1 MEEEQKIIRLENEK
15 IKVVF
20 TNEVNPD
27 ESSLTLEFTI
37 TRDSNDQ
44 KVTTLALDPSLFD
57 REDSFMGEM
66 YMNTVNTLGAVKK
79 IFDSGEIYKGLHL
92 ITTDEY
98 KEFLIKVKG
107 VDPETFGPKVINVD
121 GVIKKED

>member
-1 MEEEQKIIRLENEK
+1 MEEEKKIIRLQNEK

-44 KVTTLALDPSLFD
+44 KVTTLALDPSVFD

-66 YMNTVNTLGAVKK
+66 YMNTVKTLGAVKK
-79 IFDSGEIYKGLHL
+79 IFDSGEIYDGLHS
-92 ITTDEY
+92 ITTAEY
-98 KEFLIKVKG
+98 KEFLLKVKG
-107 VDPETFGPKVINVD
+107 YDVEKLGPKVINVD

>member
-1 MEEEQKIIRLENEK
+1 MEEEKKIIRLQNEK

-44 KVTTLALDPSLFD
+44 KVTTLALDPSVFD

-79 IFDSGEIYKGLHL
+79 IFDSGELYDGLYS
-92 ITTDEY
+92 ITTEEY

-107 VDPETFGPKVINVD
+107 VNPEAFGPKVINID

>member
-20 TNEVNPD
+20 TNEANPD
-27 ESSLTLEFTI
+27 ESSLSLEFTV
-37 TRDSNDQ
+37 TRDDNDQ
-44 KVTTLALDPSLFD
+44 KVTTLALDSSLFN

-66 YMNTVNTLGAVKK
+66 YMNTVNILGAVKK
-79 IFDSGEIYKGLHL
+79 IFDSGEIYKGLHS

-98 KEFLIKVKG
+98 KEFLLKVKG
-107 VDPETFGPKVINVD
+107 YDVEKLGPKVINID
-121 GVIKKED
+121 GVINKED

>member
-107 VDPETFGPKVINVD
+107 VDPETFGPKVINID
-121 GVIKKED
+121 GVVKKED

>member
-20 TNEVNPD
+20 TNEGNPD
-27 ESSLTLEFTI
+27 EPSLSLEFAL
-37 TRDSNDQ
+37 TRDSNDE
-44 KVTTLALDPSLFD
+44 KVTTLALDPSIFSRD
-57 REDSFMGEM
+57 DSFMGEM
-66 YMNTVNTLGAVKK
+66 YMNTVNMFGAVKQ
-79 IFDSGEIYKGLHL
+79 IFDSKEIYKGLHS

-107 VDPETFGPKVINVD
+107 YDVEKLGPKVINID
-121 GVIKKED
+121 GVINKED

>member
-1 MEEEQKIIRLENEK
+1 MEEEKKIIRLQNEK

-37 TRDSNDQ
+37 TRDDNDQ
-44 KVTTLALDPSLFD
+44 KVTTLALDPSVFD

-79 IFDSGEIYKGLHL
+79 IFDSGELYDGLHS
-92 ITTDEY
+92 ITTAEY
-98 KEFLIKVKG
+98 KEFLLKVKG
-107 VDPETFGPKVINVD
+107 FDVEKLGPKVINIE
-121 GVIKKED
+121 GVVKKED

>member
-1 MEEEQKIIRLENEK
+1 MTQEKKIIRLKNEK

-20 TNEVNPD
+20 TNEANPD
-27 ESSLTLEFTI
+27 ESSLSLEFTV
-37 TRDSNDQ
+37 TRDADNQ
-44 KVTTLALDPSLFD
+44 KVTTLALDPSVFN

-66 YMNTVNTLGAVKK
+66 YMNTVNILGAVKK
-79 IFDSGEIYKGLHL
+79 IFDSGEMYDGLHS
-92 ITTDEY
+92 ITTEEY

>member
-44 KVTTLALDPSLFD
+44 KVTTLALDPSVFD

-107 VDPETFGPKVINVD
+107 VDPETFGPKVINID
-121 GVIKKED
+121 GVVKKED

>member
-66 YMNTVNTLGAVKK
+66 YMNTVNTLGAVKQ

>member
-1 MEEEQKIIRLENEK
+1 MEEEKKIIRLQNEK

-27 ESSLTLEFTI
+27 ESSLTLEFTL

-44 KVTTLALDPSLFD
+44 KVTTLALDPSVFD

-79 IFDSGEIYKGLHL
+79 IFDSGEIYDGLHS
-92 ITTDEY
+92 ITTAEY
-98 KEFLIKVKG
+98 KEFLLKVKG
-107 VDPETFGPKVINVD
+107 YDVEKLGPKVINID
-121 GVIKKED
+121 GVVKKED

>member
-20 TNEVNPD
+20 INEVNPD

-66 YMNTVNTLGAVKK
+66 YMNTVNTQ
-79 IFDSGEIYKGLHL
+79 F
-92 ITTDEY
+92 TTKDY
-98 KEFLIKVKG
+98 IKVMSFYKNIRI
-107 VDPETFGPKVINVD
+107 VFFYRNINL
-121 GVIKKED
+121 IIWNWRNK

>member
-1 MEEEQKIIRLENEK
+1 MEKEQKIVKLKNEK

-20 TNEVNPD
+20 TNEANPD
-27 ESSLTLEFTI
+27 ESSLSLEFTL
-37 TRDSNDQ
+37 TRDSDDK
-44 KVTTLALDPSLFD
+44 KVTTLALDPSIFNRD
-57 REDSFMGEM
+57 DSFMGEM
-66 YMNTVNTLGAVKK
+66 YMNTVNMFGAVKQ
-79 IFDSGEIYKGLHL
+79 IFDSKEIYKGLHS

>member
-20 TNEVNPD
+20 TNEANPD
-27 ESSLTLEFTI
+27 ESSLTLEFTV

-57 REDSFMGEM
+57 RDDSFMGEM
-66 YMNTVNTLGAVKK
+66 YMNTVKTLGTVKK
-79 IFDSGEIYKGLHL
+79 IFDSGELYDGLHS
-92 ITTDEY
+92 ITTAEY
-98 KEFLIKVKG
+98 KEFLLKVKG
-107 VDPETFGPKVINVD
+107 FDVEKLGPKVINIE
-121 GVIKKED
+121 GVVKKED